1 MPRPWGVQVGTEPGD
16 GPAVIAVGFR
26 CLFNR
31 LFVVVPVI
39 VSVVVRMVLGG
50 GSALTGRVG
59 RHSTAGLAVVA
70 AASLAFAQLDE
81 GIGRSHPQL
90 GREGGV
96 VGGPV
101 GEQGPWT
108 WFRPGFLT
116 GLWHTANI
124 TTNAALAPVSPARGR
139 ESAPEFPVSRPAREF
154 MPGPGN
160 GCVTALRERTARST
174 SPSACP
180 LSPLVR
186 STGMTDHGLRSRAV
200 KRRWPAHAGA
210 LTTNGVTNWAGSYGR
225 SASRTTRTTRAC
237 SRMVSVPSEPGWRP
251 NPQYMAT
258 PKSVM

>member
-1 MPRPWGVQVGTEPGD
+1 MISNRDRSDDRSRHAATAEDTMLSKIGEIQTPLPAPEVVVIGLVVAIVATGTTLRRILAHAETVGVQVGTEPGD
-16 GPAVIAVGFR
+16 GPTVIAVGFR

-39 VSVVVRMVLGG
+39 VSVVVRMVFGG

-81 GIGRSHPQL
+81 GIGGSHPQL

-139 ESAPEFPVSRPAREF
+139 ESAPAFPVS
-154 MPGPGN
+154 GQ
-160 GCVTALRERTARST
+160 C
-174 SPSACP
+174 SPDF
-180 LSPLVR
+180 R
-186 STGMTDHGLRSRAV
+186 
-200 KRRWPAHAGA
+200 
-210 LTTNGVTNWAGSYGR
+210 GR
-225 SASRTTRTTRAC
+225 
-237 SRMVSVPSEPGWRP
+237 
-251 NPQYMAT
+251 
-258 PKSVM
+258 